1 MTFFSVYVPVSES
14 EKTQNEFELDLA
26 AELLQK
32 QVYMR
37 ANLPAKLAQLA
48 LAGQEREAVRALI
61 SWGTGEKPLSE
72 IWEEVKGYIEKR

>member
-1 MTFFSVYVPVSES
+1 MAFFSCYTPASEA
-14 EKTQNEFELDLA
+14 EKTQGEFELDLA

-37 ANLPAKLAQLA
+37 ANLPAKLSELA
-48 LAGQEREAVRALI
+48 LAGWEREAVRALI

-72 IWEEVKGYIEKR
+72 IWEEVNGYIEKR